1 MNKQQIQKLT
11 RMAMLTAVAVVMAA
25 LVHFP
30 LFPAASFLEY
40 DPADAVILIAAFLY
54 GPWDGVLV
62 TVVVSIIQGTTVS
75 AGSGVIGIIMHILA
89 TSSFCLVSGYLY
101 KKNHTTVGLALSLVL
116 GALAM
121 ALVMVGCNLVFT
133 PLYTGMPMS
142 EVAKMIPG
150 IILPFNLLK
159 AGINAAVTFLLYP
172 PLKKALEKF

>member
-1 MNKQQIQKLT
+1 MAKSSVQKLT
-11 RMAMLTAVAVVMAA
+11 RMAMLTALAVVLATYI
-25 LVHFP
+25 HFP

-62 TVVVSIIQGTTVS
+62 TAVVSIIQGTTVS
-75 AGSGVIGIIMHILA
+75 AGSGIIGIIMHILA
-89 TSSFCLVSGYLY
+89 TSCFCLVSGYLY
-101 KKNHTTVGLALSLVL
+101 KRNPSVRGMLLALVL

-121 ALVMVGCNLVFT
+121 AIVMVGCNLVFT
-133 PLYTGMPMS
+133 PLYTGMPMA

-159 AGINAAVTFLLYP
+159 AGINAVVTFLIYP
-172 PLKKALEKF
+172 PLKKALSF